1 MDRAQTE
8 LETRPTGVLL
18 RKYAIPAIIAMTAT
32 SLYNIVDSIFIGRG
46 VGPYALSGLA
56 VTFPFMNLT
65 SALGTLV
72 GVGASTLLSIKLG
85 KKDYAAAN
93 RIFGNEIMLNLILSV
108 IYTAICLVF
117 LEPILHFFGASDDT
131 ISYAAEYMEVI
142 IAGSAVTFIFQG
154 LNHLLRSSGYPGTA
168 MYSMLVTVVI
178 NIILDYLFI
187 FVFSLGIR
195 GAAYATIISQTISL
209 VWLVVIYSNPS
220 KVLHFQKNIYRPDW
234 KLIGKSLEIGM
245 SPFLLNLV
253 TTLVVIVVNRQLSDI
268 SGDLAIGAYGIV
280 NRVWFIFVMIV
291 LGITHGMQPIVGYN
305 YGAGRMDRA
314 VRTLRNAIFSIIM
327 VLLPASAICIIF
339 PSEIVGLFTDNG
351 DMAAVASEGLKF
363 LMMTL
368 PVLGVQMGITIFF
381 QSVGFPR
388 KSIFLNLFRQ
398 LAVLI
403 PLLYILPPIAGL
415 RGIWYSWNI
424 SDSLSFLL
432 AGVLLYRYIIR
443 LPRSHQ

>member
-108 IYTAICLVF
+108 AFTAICLVF

-339 PSEIVGLFTDNG
+339 PSEIVGLFTDND

>member
-108 IYTAICLVF
+108 AFTAICLVF

-131 ISYAAEYMEVI
+131 ISYATEYMEVI

>member
-108 IYTAICLVF
+108 AFTAICLVF
-117 LEPILHFFGASDDT
+117 LDPILHFFGASDDT
-131 ISYAAEYMEVI
+131 ISYAADYMEVI

-220 KVLHFQKNIYRPDW
+220 KILHFQKNIYRPDW

-443 LPRSHQ
+443 LPKSHQ

>member
-108 IYTAICLVF
+108 IYTALCLVF